1 MPNETNPE
9 MEVAAPTNAQNSEV
23 ESNETENEQDN
34 EETEENEDKEQE
46 GDEELTE
53 EELEEIEY
61 EGKKYKLAKELK
73 DAVLRQSDYT
83 RKTQELANS
92 RKKVEDDA
100 KKVRDVVEFQ
110 EKEIKSYAELHSYDN
125 KLVEY
130 EQFFGSKEWQDLID
144 TDTAAAFKHKSQYD
158 TLQNLR
164 SEKARDIEAKWKQ
177 ASLSKQ
183 QEFAKLEEETKAT
196 LSREV
201 KGWGFETE
209 SKLKEYA
216 KAQGFNEKVF
226 DMAVKSDA
234 IAVKTI
240 HKAYLYDQLKNSL
253 ATKPKVSESP
263 PVKSIKS
270 KNSAANNSN
279 SPSDN
284 DSMDEWMRKRN
295 AQLRSKS

>member
-1 MPNETNPE
+1 MLLETNPAT
-9 MEVAAPTNAQNSEV
+9 EVEIPATTQNSEV
-23 ESNETENEQDN
+23 ESNETENEQEN
-34 EETEENEDKEQE
+34 QQEQELEENPEN
-46 GDEELTE
+46 EELTE

-61 EGKKYKLAKELK
+61 EGKKYKLAKVLK

-83 RKTQELANS
+83 KKTQELANS
-92 RKKVEDDA
+92 RKKVEEEA

-125 KLVEY
+125 KLAEY

-201 KGWGFETE
+201 KGWGSETE

-253 ATKPKVSESP
+253 AAKPKVSETP

-279 SPSDN
+279 APSDN
-284 DSMDEWMRKRN
+284 DSMDEWIRKRN